1 MSCHI
6 LSLPCNPF
14 CGLHGKVFLLCPMFL
29 HEVSNFFTYI
39 NPCIFVKALCVN
51 VLLVLA
57 RFWHVLL
64 QKLFLYMKRF
74 FTIIMIFA
82 SVVYATA
89 QTMTMDE
96 CMEYAVKRSVSVSK
110 QENNLDNARINY
122 KQSVAELFPSVSA
135 GVSASANF
143 GRSID
148 PETNS
153 YTMVSTFSNS
163 YDLGASMPLF
173 AGLRYVNGIRAA
185 KVARDRGYS
194 DLQIAR
200 DRVAMEVMRA
210 YIDVVYY
217 KEAVNIAEEQ
227 LSAARKTLRQAQKL
241 YGLGLKS
248 AAEVAEVASQE
259 AGYDYMLTE
268 QQNKL
273 AMAYIALREVMNY
286 PQEDVLEVVQI
297 DDFIPDVCTVSPE
310 SVVESALAGNA
321 RIVSAR
327 LAVLESKLNYMKA
340 NGGWFPTISLSGG
353 IGTSYYTNFK
363 STAYPAFGTQ
373 LDNNRGVYVGV
384 SMSIPIFSNLSRKAS
399 VRFSRNALRNAEL
412 EMDAARNVVE
422 SEVVQACRQMEGYG
436 KQYIQAVKKIE
447 AAQLAYD
454 GIAAK
459 FDKGLVTAIELQ
471 MSATTLLQAKSDCL
485 RSKLQYMIEKRMVDY
500 YSGVPLVEFE

>member
-1 MSCHI
+1 
-6 LSLPCNPF
+6 
-14 CGLHGKVFLLCPMFL
+14 
-29 HEVSNFFTYI
+29 
-39 NPCIFVKALCVN
+39 
-51 VLLVLA
+51 
-57 RFWHVLL
+57 
-64 QKLFLYMKRF
+64 MKN
-74 FTIIMIFA
+74 IFA
-82 SVVYATA
+82 ILTLSTSITLATA
-89 QTMTMDE
+89 QTMSMDE
-96 CMEYAVKRSVSVSK
+96 CMAYAVEHSVSVAK
-110 QENNLDNARINY
+110 LENSLDNATINY
-122 KQSVAELFPSVSA
+122 KQSVAGLFPSVSA

-153 YTMVSTFSNS
+153 YTTVSTFSNS

-173 AGLRYVNGIRAA
+173 AGLRYVNTIRAA

-210 YIDVVYY
+210 YTDVVYY
-217 KEAVNIAEEQ
+217 NEAVAIAEEQ
-227 LSAARKTLRQAQKL
+227 LSASRKTLLQAQKL
-241 YGLGLKS
+241 HELGLKS

-259 AGYDYMLTE
+259 AGYDYLLTE
-268 QQNKL
+268 QQNNL

-286 PQEDVLEVVQI
+286 PQGAMLEVTA
-297 DDFIPDVCTVSPE
+297 VCDLLPAVGTVS
-310 SVVESALAGNA
+310 SAGVVDNALASNVQV
-321 RIVSAR
+321 VSAG
-327 LAVLESKLNYMKA
+327 LAVKESQYNYMKA
-340 NGGWFPTISLSGG
+340 KGSWFPTISLSGG
-353 IGTSYYTNFK
+353 VGTSYYTNFG
-363 STAYPAFGTQ
+363 SSAYPAFWTQ
-373 LDNNRGVYVGV
+373 LDNNRSAYVGV
-384 SMSIPIFSNLSRKAS
+384 SMSIPIFSNFSRKAS
-399 VRFSRNALRNAEL
+399 VRSSRNALRNAEL
-412 EMDAARNVVE
+412 EMDATRNAVE

-500 YSGVPLVEFE
+500 YSGIPLVEVE